1 MYLKI
6 IIFSL
11 TMTIIIIKK
20 KIKPLKSQQKK
31 PSIQVEFA
39 KIKIKI
45 ARKLRGVIRFQVSWA
60 NSIPK

>member
-1 MYLKI
+1 
-6 IIFSL
+6 
-11 TMTIIIIKK
+11 MTIIIIKK

>member
-1 MYLKI
+1 MYLKRMV
-6 IIFSL
+6 FSL

-39 KIKIKI
+39 KKKI
-45 ARKLRGVIRFQVSWA
+45 ARKLRGVIRFQVSLG

>member
-1 MYLKI
+1 MYLKRTV
-6 IIFSL
+6 FSL

-20 KIKPLKSQQKK
+20 DITSQISTKK

-39 KIKIKI
+39 KKKI
-45 ARKLRGVIRFQVSWA
+45 ARKLRGVIRFQVSLG